1 MWRRRSALCLCG
13 IGVLEPEK
21 EEHPT
26 TPQIVEVHQRPPDV
40 LVLYDTK
47 RPQQVLYEI
56 SIAPTCAW
64 NDRASTRLPTP
75 SVRIS
80 RKIIC

>member
-1 MWRRRSALCLCG
+1 M
-13 IGVLEPEK
+13 LEPEK

-56 SIAPTCAW
+56 KY
-64 NDRASTRLPTP
+64 RADLR
-75 SVRIS
+75 VE
-80 RKIIC
+80 